1 MSLNLKAISPSS
13 LAILI
18 ASPVMLYLHL
28 RSYLLAFTYDE
39 CWTYLGYATQSVTD
53 IMGNTYPA
61 ANNHILHSLAMK
73 VMDELFGMHEYTL
86 RLPVVLAFI
95 PFAMYL
101 FWVNRRMLKSF
112 WWVGFIAVLY
122 QPYVLD
128 YFATARGYGLALMLM
143 MGAIFHLDRA
153 LYKKKGWDTWFSMIL
168 IALAAYANFTYSL
181 VAIAVA
187 MALVFSAGSTGNW
200 KRFALPVGV
209 VSTAFVLLSWEPM
222 QRLIEAKELY
232 YGGSEGFY
240 SDTLVTLANRAAYD
254 RFTGESFAVVLALV
268 LGLSAVWAFVNLG
281 RGTWKQAG
289 FWVTWILLAT
299 SIGSILQ
306 HYLLGSPFLVDRT
319 ALFLLPQLILAGCWL
334 LFTYEYTPGKLGL
347 GRLLVLL
354 AVLNLTLSLNL
365 THQLDFKEHADTRQ
379 AVIHIMDASGDQPP
393 FHLGK
398 SKYMNATLMFY
409 KRKLSADMILPVD
422 LSYCD
427 DAGPASFYYL
437 FAKDT
442 TCVSDKE
449 VTLMKHYPVS
459 DTYLYRQE

>member
-1 MSLNLKAISPSS
+1 MRLNLKAISPAS

-53 IMGNTYPA
+53 IMCNTYPA

-95 PFAMYL
+95 PFAMYV
-101 FWVNRRMLKSF
+101 FWVSRRMLKNY

-122 QPYVLD
+122 QPYILD
-128 YFATARGYGLALMLM
+128 YFATARGYGLALTFMI
-143 MGAIFHLDRA
+143 GAIFHLDRA
-153 LYKKKGWDTWFSMIL
+153 LCKKKGTNTWLAMIL
-168 IALAAYANFTYSL
+168 VALAAYANFTYSL
-181 VAIAVA
+181 VAVAVA
-187 MALVFSAGSTGNW
+187 LALLFSALSTGKW
-200 KRFALPVGV
+200 KRFIVPVV
-209 VSTAFVLLSWEPM
+209 VISTLFVLLVWKPIH
-222 QRLIEAKELY
+222 RLVEAKELY

-240 SDTLVTLANRAAYD
+240 TDSLVTLANRAGYD
-254 RFTGESFAVVLALV
+254 RFSGESFAVVFALILAF
-268 LGLSAVWAFVNLG
+268 SAIWAIVNWG
-281 RGTWKQAG
+281 RGTWRQAG
-289 FWVTWILLAT
+289 FWISWVLLAT
-299 SIGSILQ
+299 SVGTVLQ
-306 HYLLGSPFLVDRT
+306 HYLLGSPYLIDRT
-319 ALFLLPQLILAGCWL
+319 ALFLFPLLVLTGCGLI
-334 LFTYEYTPGKLGL
+334 FSYEFTPGKLGL
-347 GRLLVLL
+347 GRLIALL
-354 AVLNLTLSLNL
+354 AGMNLALNLNL
-365 THQLDFKEHADTRQ
+365 THQLDFKEHADTRA
-379 AVIHIMDASGDQPP
+379 AVADIMEASDDLPP

-427 DAGPASFYYL
+427 DTGPASFYYL